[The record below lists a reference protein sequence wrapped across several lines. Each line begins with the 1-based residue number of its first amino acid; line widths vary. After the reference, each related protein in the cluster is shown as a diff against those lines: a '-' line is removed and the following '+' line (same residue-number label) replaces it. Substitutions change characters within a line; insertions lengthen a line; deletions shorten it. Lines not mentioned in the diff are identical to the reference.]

1 MCGCECSVSWVLY
14 RGSREEPP
22 RPRQTSCRVPPHRY
36 LYTCHVCITYL
47 YQATTRVCINFGELK
62 LCWQRADRQ
71 LQWSRKVR
79 VLVTRLEAASDA
91 GRGKL
96 FLVLPKDL
104 VPLYLTV
111 CDALGEAGAH
121 WKINTLTHFK
131 PFDICSLCTTFCG
144 NFE

>member
-1 MCGCECSVSWVLY
+1 M
-14 RGSREEPP
+14 
-22 RPRQTSCRVPPHRY
+22 
-36 LYTCHVCITYL
+36 
-47 YQATTRVCINFGELK
+47 CINFGELK
-62 LCWQRADRQ
+62 LCRQRADRQ

-121 WKINTLTHFK
+121 
-131 PFDICSLCTTFCG
+131 
-144 NFE
+144 